1 MLVEYSFYIAILS
14 LAHLRVYDF
23 EIYIYIYIYMS
34 SFVDLMKYYVNI
46 HMRPIFNT
54 KSLPI
59 KEVVTTV

>member
-23 EIYIYIYIYMS
+23 EIYIYIYMS